1 MIDYFALA
9 LSHALLLLMLWR
21 IQQRPDLDRE
31 EWIEQG
37 APEATGDD
45 TAADPLTERQQH
57 RARGARGT
65 GRGRGQGGSGN
76 A

>member
-9 LSHALLLLMLWR
+9 LSHGLLLLMLWR

-37 APEATGDD
+37 APEVATDNATD
-45 TAADPLTERQQH
+45 TPLTEREQR
-57 RARGARGT
+57 RARRTKGS
-65 GRGRGQGGSGN
+65 GRGRASD

>member
-9 LSHALLLLMLWR
+9 LCHGLLLLMLWR

-37 APEATGDD
+37 APEGGEGEAVDD
-45 TAADPLTERQQH
+45 KLTARERRRAR
-57 RARGARGT
+57 RARGQQAKRGD
-65 GRGRGQGGSGN
+65 GGD